1 MKLGGGSNMCGALK
15 RSWTPLWI
23 VFALGCGSDPGS
35 DPPNGFLDVTGTV
48 VDFETG
54 MPVAGAVTVSTTA
67 LQPAPMI
74 DVVGAAFTIS
84 NIPENSTFQLLAT
97 APAHRA
103 TYSPPIEITTIP
115 LDNVKGYAV
124 GELFLNT
131 LASGFGVTP
140 SPGNGMLLVQLT
152 DATGPK
158 AGIAGSN
165 LLLFNAGTP
174 NGPHFLDANLAPSTA
189 TSTSSSGWAVFFDVT
204 PGLIS
209 LGQAAT
215 ATVALDMP
223 SAIVDTATV
232 TIGRVNVGSGPPPP
246 LPTNVSFSQ
255 SILPIFQNRGCVN
268 CHSGNGIGKDLG
280 NLTLD
285 GSSNK
290 VYMELTGPED
300 PLRVQVAMPEKS
312 KVLTM
317 PSAEDP
323 PDAHPNVTFTGPQ
336 DPDYLKLLV
345 WIREGAK
352 QN

>member
-1 MKLGGGSNMCGALK
+1 MHGALK
-15 RSWTPLWI
+15 RSWAPLGI
-23 VFALGCGSDPGS
+23 LFVIGCGSDPGS
-35 DPPNGFLDVTGTV
+35 GPLGGSLDVTGTV
-48 VDFETG
+48 IDFETG
-54 MPVAGAVTVSTTA
+54 MPVTGAASVSTTGI
-67 LQPAPMI
+67 LQPAPTI
-74 DVVGAAFTIS
+74 TVTGAAFTIAGV
-84 NIPENSTFQLLAT
+84 PENSTFQLLASVPPT
-97 APAHRA
+97 HRA
-103 TYSPPIEITTIP
+103 TYSPTIAITTAD
-115 LDNVKGYAV
+115 LDGAKAYAV
-124 GELFLNT
+124 REQFLTT
-131 LASGFGVTP
+131 LATGFGVTP
-140 SPGNGMLLVQLT
+140 SAANGILLVELT
-152 DATGPK
+152 DVNGPRSGV
-158 AGIAGSN
+158 AGTN

-174 NGPHFLDANLAPSTA
+174 KGPYFLDANLAPATA
-189 TSTSSSGWAVFFDVT
+189 ATSSSASGWVVFFEVA
-204 PGLIS
+204 PGVVS

-223 SAIVDTATV
+223 SATIGAATV
-232 TIGRVNVGSGPPPP
+232 TVGLVNVGSGPPPP
-246 LPTNVSFSQ
+246 LPTNVSFAQ

-300 PLRVQVAMPEKS
+300 PLRVQVTMPEKS